1 MAASIGEQLRL
12 AREARGI
19 GLREI
24 CDQTRIS
31 VHYLEAIEADDYKR
45 LPGGV
50 FNRSFIK
57 AYAKCVGYDER
68 EAIEGYT
75 RYLREHGDEVADEVN
90 THPMHSKVY
99 TDTPATRSPVLT
111 VVLAILILAILT
123 AAALAAL
130 HWFQKRAANQLFAP
144 TQQQVNAVLFAPK
157 ERYVYSFRTKPVV
170 PLRQE
175 RDVNAAALLH
185 RTPNG
190 VTRFLFRD
198 YKHLAPDRAATPY
211 TTKNA
216 LRAESRFVAPK
227 ERHVYSQRVEKSFG
241 SARSEMLC
249 YALSQTHTP
258 MYNDLTTATTDLRAH
273 DHSRYF

>member
-31 VHYLEAIEADDYKR
+31 VHYLEAIEANDYKR

-57 AYAKCVGYDER
+57 AYAKCVGYDES

-75 RYLREHGDEVADEVN
+75 RYLREHGESSDEVN
-90 THPMHSKVY
+90 TTPMHSKVY

-111 VVLAILILAILT
+111 VVLAIIILAILT

-130 HWFQKRAANQLFAP
+130 HWFQKRAEA
-144 TQQQVNAVLFAPK
+144 T
-157 ERYVYSFRTKPVV
+157 S
-170 PLRQE
+170 
-175 RDVNAAALLH
+175 
-185 RTPNG
+185 PN
-190 VTRFLFRD
+190 
-198 YKHLAPDRAATPY
+198 
-211 TTKNA
+211 
-216 LRAESRFVAPK
+216 
-227 ERHVYSQRVEKSFG
+227 
-241 SARSEMLC
+241 SEVF
-249 YALSQTHTP
+249 YALNQTHAP
-258 MYNDLTTATTDLRAH
+258 MYNDRTSTTTVLGTH
-273 DHSRYF
+273 DYSRHF

>member
-1 MAASIGEQLRL
+1 MAATIGEQLRL

-31 VHYLEAIEADDYKR
+31 VHYLEAIEANDYKR

-57 AYAKCVGYDER
+57 AYAKHIGFSEH

-75 RYLREHGDEVADEVN
+75 RYLREHGDETTDEVS

-130 HWFQKRAANQLFAP
+130 HWFQKRAAFEP
-144 TQQQVNAVLFAPK
+144 RRGETF
-157 ERYVYSFRTKPVV
+157 F
-170 PLRQE
+170 
-175 RDVNAAALLH
+175 
-185 RTPNG
+185 
-190 VTRFLFRD
+190 
-198 YKHLAPDRAATPY
+198 
-211 TTKNA
+211 
-216 LRAESRFVAPK
+216 
-227 ERHVYSQRVEKSFG
+227 
-241 SARSEMLC
+241 
-249 YALSQTHTP
+249 ALSQTHTP
-258 MYNDLTTATTDLRAH
+258 MYNDRTSETTVLGAH

>member
-12 AREARGI
+12 AREERGI

-31 VHYLEAIEADDYKR
+31 VHYLEAIEANDYKR

-75 RYLREHGDEVADEVN
+75 RYLREHGESIDDVN
-90 THPMHSKVY
+90 THPHYSKVY

-111 VVLAILILAILT
+111 VLLAILILALLT

-130 HWFQKRAANQLFAP
+130 HWFQKRAPLTPSKTESSVALVSAPQHVVFAP
-144 TQQQVNAVLFAPK
+144 EVVFPPAIVSAPQEIVFAP
-157 ERYVYSFRTKPVV
+157 EV
-170 PLRQE
+170 
-175 RDVNAAALLH
+175 
-185 RTPNG
+185 
-190 VTRFLFRD
+190 
-198 YKHLAPDRAATPY
+198 
-211 TTKNA
+211 
-216 LRAESRFVAPK
+216 
-227 ERHVYSQRVEKSFG
+227 
-241 SARSEMLC
+241 
-249 YALSQTHTP
+249 
-258 MYNDLTTATTDLRAH
+258 
-273 DHSRYF
+273 

>member
-31 VHYLEAIEADDYKR
+31 VHYLEAIEANDYKR

-57 AYAKCVGYDER
+57 AYAKCVGYDEH
-68 EAIEGYT
+68 EAVEGYT
-75 RYLREHGDEVADEVN
+75 RYLREHGDESADEVN

-99 TDTPATRSPVLT
+99 TDTPATRSPLLT

-130 HWFQKRAANQLFAP
+130 HWFQKRAEVEPRASELF
-144 TQQQVNAVLFAPK
+144 F
-157 ERYVYSFRTKPVV
+157 
-170 PLRQE
+170 
-175 RDVNAAALLH
+175 
-185 RTPNG
+185 
-190 VTRFLFRD
+190 
-198 YKHLAPDRAATPY
+198 
-211 TTKNA
+211 
-216 LRAESRFVAPK
+216 
-227 ERHVYSQRVEKSFG
+227 
-241 SARSEMLC
+241 
-249 YALSQTHTP
+249 ALSQTHAP
-258 MYNDLTTATTDLRAH
+258 MYNGRISATTDLGAH
-273 DHSRYF
+273 DYSRYF

>member
-31 VHYLEAIEADDYKR
+31 VHYLEAIEANDYKR

-75 RYLREHGDEVADEVN
+75 RYLREHGDQAADEVN
-90 THPMHSKVY
+90 TTPMHSKVY

-111 VVLAILILAILT
+111 VILAILILAILT

-130 HWFQKRAANQLFAP
+130 YWFQRRAQIEP
-144 TQQQVNAVLFAPK
+144 PHD
-157 ERYVYSFRTKPVV
+157 EP
-170 PLRQE
+170 
-175 RDVNAAALLH
+175 
-185 RTPNG
+185 
-190 VTRFLFRD
+190 FL
-198 YKHLAPDRAATPY
+198 
-211 TTKNA
+211 
-216 LRAESRFVAPK
+216 
-227 ERHVYSQRVEKSFG
+227 
-241 SARSEMLC
+241 
-249 YALSQTHTP
+249 ALSQTHTP
-258 MYNDLTTATTDLRAH
+258 MYNGLTSATTDLGTH
-273 DHSRYF
+273 DHIRHF

>member
-31 VHYLEAIEADDYKR
+31 VHYLEAIEANDYKR

-68 EAIEGYT
+68 EAVEGYT
-75 RYLREHGDEVADEVN
+75 RYLREHGDQAADEVN
-90 THPMHSKVY
+90 TTPMHSKVY

-130 HWFQKRAANQLFAP
+130 YWFQRRTQSEAP
-144 TQQQVNAVLFAPK
+144 NSEP
-157 ERYVYSFRTKPVV
+157 
-170 PLRQE
+170 
-175 RDVNAAALLH
+175 
-185 RTPNG
+185 
-190 VTRFLFRD
+190 FL
-198 YKHLAPDRAATPY
+198 
-211 TTKNA
+211 
-216 LRAESRFVAPK
+216 
-227 ERHVYSQRVEKSFG
+227 
-241 SARSEMLC
+241 
-249 YALSQTHTP
+249 ALSQTTTP
-258 MYNDLTTATTDLRAH
+258 MYNGRTSATNDLRAH
-273 DHSRYF
+273 DHIRHF

>member
-12 AREARGI
+12 AREERGI

-31 VHYLEAIEADDYKR
+31 VHYLEAIETNDYKR

-57 AYAKCVGYDER
+57 AYARCVGYDER

-75 RYLREHGDEVADEVN
+75 RYLREHGESSDDIN
-90 THPMHSKVY
+90 TTPLHSKVY

-130 HWFQKRAANQLFAP
+130 HWFQKRA
-144 TQQQVNAVLFAPK
+144 
-157 ERYVYSFRTKPVV
+157 E
-170 PLRQE
+170 
-175 RDVNAAALLH
+175 
-185 RTPNG
+185 
-190 VTRFLFRD
+190 
-198 YKHLAPDRAATPY
+198 ATP
-211 TTKNA
+211 
-216 LRAESRFVAPK
+216 P
-227 ERHVYSQRVEKSFG
+227 
-241 SARSEMLC
+241 RSEVFF
-249 YALSQTHTP
+249 ALSQIPAP